1 MEKPKPEGA
10 QSLERGLT
18 LLKAIIND
26 DGHTPASRLAA
37 QIELAPSTAR
47 RMIAAL
53 ETQGLITRIAHGR
66 YAGGTEI
73 MALARCI
80 TPHRHLIET
89 ARPLLRKLARQ
100 TGWAAHLGVF
110 DDDMVTYLVKEGGGS
125 LFTREGAELE
135 AYCTGI
141 GKALLAQLPSQK
153 LEAYL
158 PGPFVRLTPQTIC
171 NPEQLREQVMQIA
184 QRGYAIDDRE
194 MADTVSC
201 VAVPIPLTTGQLA
214 AISLSS
220 DAAHFPL
227 HQADRIARRLS
238 TLAQDIAHRIMA

>member
-1 MEKPKPEGA
+1 MEKSKTEGA
-10 QSLERGLT
+10 QALERGLA
-18 LLKAIIND
+18 LLKAIISD
-26 DGHTPASRLAA
+26 DGHTAASRLAA
-37 QIELAPSTAR
+37 QIALAPSTAR

-53 ETQGLITRIAHGR
+53 EKQNLITRIAHGR
-66 YAGGTEI
+66 YAGSTEI
-73 MALARCI
+73 AALTQCI
-80 TPHRHLIET
+80 TPHRNLIET

-100 TGWAAHLGVF
+100 TDWAAHLGIF

-141 GKALLAQLPSQK
+141 GKALLAQLPPQK

-158 PGPFVRLTPQTIC
+158 PGPFIRLTPQTIC
-171 NPEQLREQVMQIA
+171 DPKQLRKEVMHTA

-194 MADTVSC
+194 MSDAISC
-201 VAVPIPLTTGQLA
+201 VAVPIPLNTGQLV

-227 HQADRIARRLS
+227 HQSDRIARRLS
-238 TLAQDIAHRIMA
+238 GVAQDIAHRITA